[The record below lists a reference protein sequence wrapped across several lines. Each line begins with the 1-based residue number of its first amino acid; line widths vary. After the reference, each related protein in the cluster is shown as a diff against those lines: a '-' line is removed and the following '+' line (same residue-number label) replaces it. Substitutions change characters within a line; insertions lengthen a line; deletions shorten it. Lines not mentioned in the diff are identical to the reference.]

1 MSQYFVNKCIKCK
14 EDHKKPILIKMG
26 KYWCEIDSSYD
37 ELCEWCYFGL
47 DYNKGRINEIDT

>member
-1 MSQYFVNKCIKCK
+1 MSHYFISKCIKCK
-14 EDHKKPILIKMG
+14 EEHKPKLIKMG

-47 DYNKGRINEIDT
+47 SYNDEEVINV